1 MLCFCL
7 IFCQFQSVVAF
18 KSVAYKTS
26 VHGFRFSRPTADL
39 LTVVSDKIART
50 FNRSGATQAVS
61 LDISMAFVR
70 VWNAGLLHKLKS
82 YGISGL
88 IFGLILSFHS
98 NRRLWEVLHKNTQLM
113 LEFLKAPFLVLHL
126 SNYILMTFLVL
137 SVGFLS
143 IMMTLLSTLKCDQ
156 VFDQWQQL
164 DIAAELESDLRDNV
178 NLGSLSFIGITFLDV
193 MIIWTGSI
201 GSTSLFSRE
210 V

>member
-1 MLCFCL
+1 MVLGFLDQLQIFWQLYQIKLLGPL
-7 IFCQFQSVVAF
+7 IGLGPLKQYHLIYPWLLS
-18 KSVAYKTS
+18 
-26 VHGFRFSRPTADL
+26 GFDMPVFFT
-39 LTVVSDKIART
+39 
-50 FNRSGATQAVS
+50 
-61 LDISMAFVR
+61 
-70 VWNAGLLHKLKS
+70 KS
-82 YGISGL
+82 YGTSGL

-98 NRRLWEVLHKNTQLM
+98 YRRLWEVLHKNTQLM
-113 LEFLKAPFLVLHL
+113 LEFLKAPFLVLRL

-193 MIIWTGSI
+193 RIIWTGSI
-201 GSTSLFSRE
+201 GPTSLFSRE